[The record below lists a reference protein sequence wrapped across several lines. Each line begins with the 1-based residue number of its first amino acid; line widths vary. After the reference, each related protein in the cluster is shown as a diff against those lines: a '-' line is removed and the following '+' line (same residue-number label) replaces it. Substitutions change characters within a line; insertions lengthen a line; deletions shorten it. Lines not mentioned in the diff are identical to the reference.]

1 MLIYLLSLSLLQ
13 EVEPPAEVQEPEPT
27 PVVEAELPAPP
38 SVVQVEQAES
48 TPATPLQDTS
58 KEAEA
63 LLEKVAEAQ
72 FSTPAA
78 RLVDSIELNVVLQER
93 GEHPR
98 VVSFAVLYSQRDGDK
113 LELVIDDPE
122 RGTRVSK
129 GFEDRDYWLREDG
142 KERQSL
148 SGHEFT
154 EDRKSIDEA
163 MDLCSDLLLL
173 VDVRGLQRRDKPTAL
188 TTLED
193 GTRILSGQMRR
204 PDGLL
209 WDYRMTIP
217 SDALLPSSLEVQHVL
232 EMEKVD
238 SSESSEPA
246 LPQVLYQR
254 FQLLGYKAFKGR
266 MAPQIIDI
274 YDGPEEPFPA
284 RRIELHRFQWW
295 DTP

>member
-1 MLIYLLSLSLLQ
+1 MLICLLSLAMLQ
-13 EVEPPAEVQEPEPT
+13 EQEPPAPQPVPAPLEEAVQEPEDT
-27 PVVEAELPAPP
+27 PEVSVAEPVQEAP
-38 SVVQVEQAES
+38 
-48 TPATPLQDTS
+48 DTS
-58 KEAEA
+58 KEAAA
-63 LLEKVAEAQ
+63 LLAEVAEAQ
-72 FSTPAA
+72 FPKGKGDYVHT
-78 RLVDSIELNVVLQER
+78 IELSVVLQER

-98 VVSFAVLYSQRDGDK
+98 DVSFMVYYSQKGGDR

-129 GFEDRDYWLREDG
+129 GFSERDYWLREG
-142 KERQSL
+142 TGEKQIL

-188 TTLED
+188 TTLPD
-193 GTRILSGQMRR
+193 GTRILHGQLRR

-209 WDYRMTIP
+209 WDYRLAIP
-217 SDALLPSSLEVQHVL
+217 VDGLQPSYLEVQHVL

-238 SSESSEPA
+238 SSESSEPL

-254 FQLLGYKAFKGR
+254 FELLHYKPFDGR
-266 MAPQIIDI
+266 QAPQIIAI
-274 YDGPEEPFPA
+274 YEDPEAVDPLRFL
-284 RRIELHRFQWW
+284 ELHRFQWEAE
-295 DTP
+295 